1 MKAKEYQMSQMLP
14 LFMSGSPDSHH
25 ISFPSSKTQLDHLKT
40 FVQRPNVATL
50 LSILDDY
57 PV

>member
-14 LFMSGSPDSHH
+14 LFMSGSPD
-25 ISFPSSKTQLDHLKT
+25 SSKTQLDHLKT